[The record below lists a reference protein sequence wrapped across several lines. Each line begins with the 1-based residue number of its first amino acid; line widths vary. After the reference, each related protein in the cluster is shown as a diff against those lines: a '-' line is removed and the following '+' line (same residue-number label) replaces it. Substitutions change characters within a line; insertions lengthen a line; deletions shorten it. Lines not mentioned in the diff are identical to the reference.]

1 MFADDEEPQLLGD
14 AQQKPLEAE
23 VAIGHPQRAC
33 GDQIEDGI
41 DQRPLLGMAI
51 FARDDVRHQ
60 LIGWSENAQTLPWQR
75 SAAVCPGLN
84 QAMFLGTDVIAIQD
98 MHLVARNRLGQS
110 TADLL
115 DQGL

>member
-1 MFADDEEPQLLGD
+1 MTSESRMGSTNARSWVWP
-14 AQQKPLEAE
+14 
-23 VAIGHPQRAC
+23 HR
-33 GDQIEDGI
+33 
-41 DQRPLLGMAI
+41 

-60 LIGWSENAQTLPWQR
+60 LMGWSENAQRLPWQR
-75 SAAVCPGLN
+75 SGAVGPGLF
-84 QAMFLGTDVIAIQD
+84 QAMFRGSDVIAIQD